1 MTYKLT
7 IHTLNE
13 IGLRRNQ
20 EDCLFPAHGQ
30 ATSEDRLFILC
41 DGTGDEKGDKAS
53 RAVCQ
58 ALSRTLMLHSTPEGA
73 FSDAI
78 LQQAVTSAYNA
89 LDAIGDVTGD
99 GVGTTLAVLKLH
111 EGGATIAYVGSSR
124 IYHVRPAG
132 RRGAAQILFRSSEP
146 AEGEPRVMMPRQK
159 VRVRVEVAHIQDI
172 LPDDVFFLCSDGMLE
187 FLDDE
192 KVLYNLTKPGCSA
205 KDKINIFSQATVDN
219 KDNHSAMLI
228 HITRVRGRMAVPGVQ
243 PQGDGLLDQ
252 LKAAYINIEE
262 TLQSYKGLKLNRK
275 GYTTLAALCAVLLAL
290 IAWIVWP
297 SDSGTQG
304 EDGQEVIPGD
314 TIRNNTGNDMENEE
328 VSIADFGIDESKN
341 DSVSIDDFGGASIG
355 TVGPATTTTRP
366 ATGTTTKKTT
376 TGTTARKPTS
386 TTSSTGTS
394 SNSAGGTATSAS
406 NTPSSAPAETTP
418 AKPKSEPDK
427 SAELAT
433 PTIPSVPGSPGHSE

>member
-20 EDCLFPAHGQ
+20 EDCLFPAHGR
-30 ATSEDRLFILC
+30 ASSEDRLFILC
-41 DGTGDEKGDKAS
+41 DGSGDESGAAAS

-58 ALSRTLMLHSTPEGA
+58 ALSRTLMMHSTPEGV

-78 LQQAVTSAYNA
+78 LQQAITSAYNA
-89 LDAIGDVTGD
+89 LDDIADTVGE

-132 RRGAAQILFRSSEP
+132 RRGPAQILFRSADS
-146 AEGEPRVMMPRQK
+146 AEGEPRMMMPHQK

-187 FLDDE
+187 FFDDD
-192 KVLYNLTKPGCSA
+192 KVLYNLTKPGCNA

-228 HITRVRGRMAVPGVQ
+228 HITRVRGRMSVPSVQ
-243 PQGDGLLDQ
+243 PQGDGFVEQ
-252 LKAAYINIEE
+252 LKAAYINFEE
-262 TLQSYKGLKLNRK
+262 TLQQYRGMKLNRK
-275 GYTTLAALCAVLLAL
+275 GYTTLSVFCAILLAL

-297 SDSGTQG
+297 SDQG
-304 EDGQEVIPGD
+304 GSDDDGVEVAPGD
-314 TIRNNTGNDMENEE
+314 SIGNAGGDLENEE
-328 VSIADFGIDESKN
+328 VSIADFGIDDSN
-341 DSVSIDDFGGASIG
+341 DDSLSIDDFGGASFG
-355 TVGPATTTTRP
+355 SVGPATNTARP
-366 ATGTTTKKTT
+366 AASVAK
-376 TGTTARKPTS
+376 KPTA
-386 TTSSTGTS
+386 TTQPQPSSSPKPESVASGTE
-394 SNSAGGTATSAS
+394 NGGA
-406 NTPSSAPAETTP
+406 SSAPAAHNAPVAKEEP
-418 AKPKSEPDK
+418 AESKP
-427 SAELAT
+427 AELAT
-433 PTIPSVPGSPGHSE
+433 PEIPSVPGSPGNKNN